1 MRRPSNSLPALALI
15 GDQRAVG
22 KICHAI
28 DELDQAIKDIR
39 GRIFDGSP
47 PAPRFP
53 TKAYVT
59 APYAGPPESPASY
72 GGWKT
77 TPGA

>member
-39 GRIFDGSP
+39 GCIFDGAHP
-47 PAPRFP
+47 HHAFPRRHM
-53 TKAYVT
+53 
-59 APYAGPPESPASY
+59 
-72 GGWKT
+72 
-77 TPGA
+77 